1 LQLILLELFEVKL
14 KKILLLFLLL
24 SASWAIAAE
33 KSMITLP
40 TTPVTGNPL
49 GVGSDQMVVPIS
61 ILNGRELSLKREST
75 LAETLNSVP
84 GVSNS
89 SFGPSVGRPMI
100 RGMDSDRIRILQNGV
115 NSIDASNLSFDH
127 AVAIDPLIIEQ
138 IDVIR
143 GPATLL
149 YGGGAVGGVIN
160 AIDHRIPKE
169 KLQGITG
176 RGEIRYGGANL
187 EHSQAA
193 VIDVGTGNF
202 VMHLDAYHRDGK
214 NYRIPGNAVSNRLQS
229 TETWNPE
236 INKIGDTDVYE
247 GDFTSYST
255 DHGRRR
261 LLNSQSETKGG
272 AIGASMIFDKGFAGF
287 SYAKHQS
294 VYGSVKEPGVHL
306 DMDRDRYDFSSELK
320 DLNTFFDRA
329 KFKVA
334 YTDYQHHEKEGSEI
348 HTTFKNAVTDGTFE
362 LGHKPIAG
370 LQGVLGM
377 QFDHGKFN
385 AIGHEAFVPNS
396 RTNSQS
402 VYIYEELPLDQHKVT
417 FGLRHGKHDVA
428 SQGGGEFEDGEYHF
442 GDPATKKFN
451 TNNAAIGGLYALND
465 QWSLT
470 GNISHNERAP
480 TYFELFAN
488 GLHKATGVYEE
499 GQVDLKKEKSNGIDG
514 QIRWKSGQDSLTF
527 GAYFNRFSNFIGLL
541 STNDEKRVHHEH
553 DDDEHYITYKKSR
566 FTGIRAEFKGIELEG
581 KTMLTDYLQF
591 NLRADYVDAKDKTN
605 GGYVPRISP
614 LKLGAGLKYE
624 FDSFGARLDVLH
636 AFRQDR
642 VATNYNYIGTK
653 ELITDSYTNVSM
665 MATYKLPTQYNL
677 EAFTRANNLLD
688 EEIREHASFLKDIA
702 PMGGRSLMIGL
713 RGEF

>member
-1 LQLILLELFEVKL
+1 MKL
-14 KKILLLFLLL
+14 KKLALALFFI
-24 SASWAIAAE
+24 SVNEAIAAE
-33 KSMITLP
+33 KSLITLP
-40 TTPVTGNPL
+40 ITPVTGNPL

-61 ILNGRELSLKREST
+61 ILNGRELSLKRENT
-75 LAETLNSVP
+75 LAETLISVP

-187 EHSQAA
+187 EQSQAA

-214 NYRIPGNAVSNRLQS
+214 NYRIPGNAVSNRRQS
-229 TETWNPE
+229 TRTWDPE
-236 INKIGDTDVYE
+236 GGALDAEGVNQGDY
-247 GDFTSYST
+247 TSYST
-255 DHGRRR
+255 DHGRRK

-294 VYGSVKEPGVHL
+294 VYGSVKEPGVTL

-362 LGHKPIAG
+362 LGHKPIGG
-370 LQGVLGM
+370 LQGILGM
-377 QFDHGKFN
+377 QFDHGKFS
-385 AIGHEAFVPNS
+385 ALGHEAFVPNS

-402 VYIYEELPLDQHKVT
+402 VYVYEELPLDQHKVT
-417 FGLRHGKHDVA
+417 FGLRHGKHEVE
-428 SQGGGEFEDGEYHF
+428 SKGGGEIDEHTEAPKF
-442 GDPATKKFN
+442 GDPSRKKFN
-451 TNNAAIGGLYALND
+451 TNNGAIGGLYALND

-470 GNISHNERAP
+470 ANITHSERAP

-488 GLHKATGVYEE
+488 GVHAATGVYEQ
-499 GQVDLKKEKSNGIDG
+499 GQSGLKKEKSNGLDG
-514 QIRWKSGQDSLTF
+514 QIRWKSGQDSLTL
-527 GAYFNRFSNFIGLL
+527 GAYFNKFSNFIGLL
-541 STNDEKRVHHEH
+541 STIEPGIGENEEH
-553 DDDEHYITYKKSR
+553 QEITYKTSKFS
-566 FTGIRAEFKGIELEG
+566 GIKAEFKGVELEG

-591 NLRADYVDAKDKTN
+591 NVRGDYVDAKDKTN

-624 FDSFGARLDVLH
+624 FDRFGARLDVLH
-636 AFRQDR
+636 AFKQDK
-642 VATNYNYIGTK
+642 VETNFNYVGTK

>member
-1 LQLILLELFEVKL
+1 MKL
-14 KKILLLFLLL
+14 KKISLLFLLL
-24 SASWAIAAE
+24 SASWAVAAE

-187 EHSQAA
+187 EQSQAA

-202 VMHLDAYHRDGK
+202 VMHFDAYNRDSK
-214 NYRIPGNAVSNRLQS
+214 NLRIPGNAISSRLDS
-229 TETWNPE
+229 TEVWDPNQ
-236 INKIGDTDVYE
+236 DTNSNTSVYE
-247 GDFTSYST
+247 GSYQPYST
-255 DHGRRR
+255 NHGRKK

-294 VYGSVKEPGVHL
+294 LYGSVKEPGVHL

-370 LQGVLGM
+370 LQGIMGM

-402 VYIYEELPLDQHKVT
+402 VYVYEELPLDQHKIT
-417 FGLRHGKHDVA
+417 FGLRHGKHDVE
-428 SQGGGEFEDGEYHF
+428 SKGGGEIDETGEPKF
-442 GDPATKKFN
+442 GDPSRKKFN
-451 TNNAAIGGLYALND
+451 TNNAAIGGLYKLND

-470 GNISHNERAP
+470 GNLSHNERAP

-488 GLHKATGVYEE
+488 GVHTATGVYEE
-499 GQVDLKKEKSNGIDG
+499 GQSSLKKEKSNGLDG

-527 GAYFNRFSNFIGLL
+527 GAYYNKFSNFIGLL
-541 STNDEKRVHHEH
+541 STDEDGHGHSE
-553 DDDEHYITYKKSR
+553 DDLSEITYKKST
-566 FTGIRAEFKGIELEG
+566 FSGIKAEFKGVELEG

-591 NLRADYVDAKDKTN
+591 NLRGDYVDAKDKTN

-624 FDSFGARLDVLH
+624 FDRFGARLDVLH
-636 AFRQDR
+636 AFKQDR
-642 VATNYNYIGTK
+642 VASNYNYEGTK
-653 ELITDSYTNVSM
+653 ELITDSYTNLSM
-665 MATYKLPTQYNL
+665 MATYKLPTQFNL
-677 EAFTRANNLLD
+677 EVFTRANNLLD

>member
-1 LQLILLELFEVKL
+1 MKL
-14 KKILLLFLLL
+14 KKVSLLFLLL
-24 SASWAIAAE
+24 LSSWAIAADRA
-33 KSMITLP
+33 MLTIP
-40 TTPVTGNPL
+40 TTAVTGNPL

-84 GVSNS
+84 GLSNS
-89 SFGPSVGRPMI
+89 SFGSSVGRPMI

-187 EHSQAA
+187 EQSQAA
-193 VIDVGTGNF
+193 VIDIGTGNF

-229 TETWNPE
+229 TAAWNPE
-236 INKIGDTDVYE
+236 EENYTL
-247 GDFTSYST
+247 YST
-255 DHGRRR
+255 DHGKRR

-370 LQGVLGM
+370 LQGVLGV

-402 VYIYEELPLDQHKVT
+402 VYVYEELPLEKHKVT
-417 FGLRHGKHDVA
+417 FGLRHGKHDVENK
-428 SQGGGEFEDGEYHF
+428 GGEGSDHGNHF
-442 GDPATKKFN
+442 SDPTAKKFN

-499 GQVDLKKEKSNGIDG
+499 GQADLKKEKSNGIDG

-541 STNDEKRVHHEH
+541 STNEPKVVEHEH
-553 DDDEHYITYKKSR
+553 DGEHHEITYQKSR
-566 FTGIRAEFKGIELEG
+566 FTGIKAEFKGIELEG

-642 VATNYNYIGTK
+642 VATNYNYEGNK
-653 ELITDSYTNVSM
+653 ELITDGYTNVSM

>member
-1 LQLILLELFEVKL
+1 MKL
-14 KKILLLFLLL
+14 KKISLLFLLL
-24 SASWAIAAE
+24 SASWAVAAE

-187 EHSQAA
+187 EQSQAA

-202 VMHLDAYHRDGK
+202 VMHFDAYNRDSK
-214 NYRIPGNAVSNRLQS
+214 NLRIPGNAISSRLDS
-229 TETWNPE
+229 TEVWDPNQ
-236 INKIGDTDVYE
+236 DTDSNTSVYE
-247 GDFTSYST
+247 GSYQPYST
-255 DHGRRR
+255 NHGRKK

-294 VYGSVKEPGVHL
+294 LYGSVKEPGVHL

-370 LQGVLGM
+370 LQGIMGM

-402 VYIYEELPLDQHKVT
+402 VYVYEELPLDQHKIT
-417 FGLRHGKHDVA
+417 FGLRHGNHDVE
-428 SQGGGEFEDGEYHF
+428 SKGGGEIDETGEPKF
-442 GDPATKKFN
+442 GDPSRKKFN
-451 TNNAAIGGLYALND
+451 TNNAAIGGLYKLND

-470 GNISHNERAP
+470 GNLSHNERAP

-488 GLHKATGVYEE
+488 GVHTATGVYEE
-499 GQVDLKKEKSNGIDG
+499 GQSSLKKEKSNGLDG

-527 GAYFNRFSNFIGLL
+527 GAYFNKFSNFIGLL
-541 STNDEKRVHHEH
+541 STDEDGRGHSE
-553 DDDEHYITYKKSR
+553 DDLSEITYKKST
-566 FTGIRAEFKGIELEG
+566 FSGIKAEFKGVELEG

-591 NLRADYVDAKDKTN
+591 NLRGDYVDAKDKTN

-624 FDSFGARLDVLH
+624 FDRFGARLDVLH
-636 AFRQDR
+636 AFKQDR
-642 VATNYNYIGTK
+642 VASNYNYEGTK
-653 ELITDSYTNVSM
+653 ELLTDSYTNLSM
-665 MATYKLPTQYNL
+665 MATYKLPTQFNL
-677 EAFTRANNLLD
+677 EVFTRANNLLD

>member
-1 LQLILLELFEVKL
+1 MKL
-14 KKILLLFLLL
+14 KKKSLLFLLL
-24 SASWAIAAE
+24 SASWAVAAE
-33 KSMITLP
+33 KSLITLP

-49 GVGSDQMVVPIS
+49 GVGSDEMVVPIS
-61 ILNGRELSLKREST
+61 ILNGRELSLRREST

-187 EHSQAA
+187 EQSQAA

-229 TETWNPE
+229 TRTWDPE
-236 INKIGDTDVYE
+236 GGDPVSDVYPGE
-247 GDFTSYST
+247 YTSYST

-320 DLNTFFDRA
+320 DLDTFFDRA
-329 KFKVA
+329 KFKIA

-402 VYIYEELPLDQHKVT
+402 VYVYEELPLDQHKVT
-417 FGLRHGKHDVA
+417 FGLRHGKHYVENK
-428 SQGGGEFEDGEYHF
+428 GGESDHGNHF
-442 GDPATKKFN
+442 SDPTTKKFN

-499 GQVDLKKEKSNGIDG
+499 GQADLKKEKSNGVDG

-541 STNDEKRVHHEH
+541 STNDEKEVHHEH
-553 DDDEHYITYKKSR
+553 DNDEHYITYKKSR
-566 FTGIRAEFKGIELEG
+566 FTGIRAEFKGVELEG

-642 VATNYNYIGTK
+642 VATNYNYVGTK